1 MKQLWRDLPKKFLE
15 RLELI
20 VAQEKRDDV
29 LKAFS
34 QKRPT
39 TLRVNTLKI
48 TAVQLIDQLKQAKI
62 ELESVPW
69 WKNAFIVKNVSLRQ
83 LTELDLYKQGF
94 FYVQSLSSM
103 LPPLFL
109 DPKPGEKV
117 LDITAAPGSKA
128 TQMAALMEN
137 QGEIVANDNS
147 PIRILKLEANIKI
160 QGVTNAKIEQGA
172 GQMLWTRYP
181 EYFDKA
187 LVDVPCSM
195 EGRMCA
201 IDPKSYEHWSTQK
214 IKELTQR
221 QRFLL
226 RAAIS
231 ATKPGGCI
239 VYSTCTLAP
248 EENEGVVDWIL
259 RKEKGAVDIEPI
271 ELEKLDYSPGRTSW
285 NNRDYDS
292 RVTQTL
298 RVLPS
303 IVMEGFFVAKFKKL
317 KSNIPSSLKN
327 SGAL

>member
-1 MKQLWRDLPKKFLE
+1 
-15 RLELI
+15 
-20 VAQEKRDDV
+20 
-29 LKAFS
+29 
-34 QKRPT
+34 
-39 TLRVNTLKI
+39 
-48 TAVQLIDQLKQAKI
+48 
-62 ELESVPW
+62 
-69 WKNAFIVKNVSLRQ
+69 
-83 LTELDLYKQGF
+83 
-94 FYVQSLSSM
+94 
-103 LPPLFL
+103 
-109 DPKPGEKV
+109 
-117 LDITAAPGSKA
+117 
-128 TQMAALMEN
+128 
-137 QGEIVANDNS
+137 
-147 PIRILKLEANIKI
+147 
-160 QGVTNAKIEQGA
+160 
-172 GQMLWTRYP
+172 
-181 EYFDKA
+181 
-187 LVDVPCSM
+187 
-195 EGRMCA
+195 MCA